1 MTPALAPLIL
11 PAISASVSVEV
22 TATSIEGLVPTAK
35 LPALHLPVLILS
47 VPSPTAP
54 AADNA
59 SEVDTCALASCET
72 VTLNVVST
80 VPPMAEAVMSLS
92 LDELAETAFQPVMLD
107 SLPTAPCSVDT
118 SDCSLPNVEILASVT
133 LP

>member
-1 MTPALAPLIL
+1 M
-11 PAISASVSVEV
+11 
-22 TATSIEGLVPTAK
+22 
-35 LPALHLPVLILS
+35 
-47 VPSPTAP
+47 
-54 AADNA
+54 
-59 SEVDTCALASCET
+59 DTCALASCET